1 MNVESLREFCL
12 SLPQVTECFPFDEWV
27 LVFKIEGKMFLFC
40 DLSAEEKRISLKCD
54 PELAIELRE
63 RYPEIEPGYHTN
75 KRLWNSIWLRPSI
88 DDKVICDC
96 IVHAYSEVLK
106 KLHRIKRE
114 PLSELLEVWKQKKKN
129 SLKGDRLNQYISPRI
144 GQRQTSTGRNY
155 RLLRHTT
162 IRTRPAWEFMGI

>member
-1 MNVESLREFCL
+1 MICR
-12 SLPQVTECFPFDEWV
+12 P
-27 LVFKIEGKMFLFC
+27 
-40 DLSAEEKRISLKCD
+40 KRISLKCD

-114 PLSELLEVWKQKKKN
+114 PLSELLEVWKQKK
-129 SLKGDRLNQYISPRI
+129 
-144 GQRQTSTGRNY
+144 
-155 RLLRHTT
+155 
-162 IRTRPAWEFMGI
+162 

>member
-1 MNVESLREFCL
+1 MICRPKRNEFR
-12 SLPQVTECFPFDEWV
+12 SN
-27 LVFKIEGKMFLFC
+27 
-40 DLSAEEKRISLKCD
+40 AD

-106 KLHRIKRE
+106 NYPKSNANLYRNYSKHGNKRNKI
-114 PLSELLEVWKQKKKN
+114 PKN
-129 SLKGDRLNQYISPRI
+129 SLKGDRLDQYISPRI
-144 GQRQTSTGRNY
+144 GQRQTSTGRNH

-162 IRTRPAWEFMGI
+162 VWARPTWKFMGI

>member
-88 DDKVICDC
+88 DDKVICYC

-106 KLHRIKRE
+106 KLPRIKRE
-114 PLSELLEVWKQKKKN
+114 PLSELLEVWKQKK
-129 SLKGDRLNQYISPRI
+129 
-144 GQRQTSTGRNY
+144 
-155 RLLRHTT
+155 
-162 IRTRPAWEFMGI
+162 

>member
-27 LVFKIEGKMFLFC
+27 LVFKIEGKM
-40 DLSAEEKRISLKCD
+40 
-54 PELAIELRE
+54 LRE

-106 KLHRIKRE
+106 KLPRIKRE
-114 PLSELLEVWKQKKKN
+114 PLSELLETWKQKK
-129 SLKGDRLNQYISPRI
+129 
-144 GQRQTSTGRNY
+144 
-155 RLLRHTT
+155 
-162 IRTRPAWEFMGI
+162 